1 MASSKNFCS
10 FCGKNE
16 AAVERLIAS
25 EDTCICNECVD
36 LAYEIVHK
44 EDDTHE
50 SLKMNFTPS
59 QIVAILNDYVIG
71 QDEAKKT
78 LALAV
83 YNHYKRIN
91 SKNKLKAG
99 VNLQKSNI
107 LMIGDTGTGKTLLAK
122 TIAKC
127 LDIPF
132 AIADATSLTE
142 AGYVGDDVET
152 ILQRLMISADFDVER
167 AQHGIVFID
176 EVDKIAKKTAGSS
189 LTRDVSGEGV
199 QQALLKIIEGAKVSV
214 PLTGNRKGPGHQQEY
229 VDTHDI
235 LFICAGAF
243 AALEGIIDRKSVK
256 NKTTIGFGAA
266 VTSKDEKERT
276 TALEVNPEDLYEF
289 GFIPEFVGRLPII
302 CTLEPLTKKALRS
315 ILIDPKDSIVKQF
328 QAMFSFEG
336 VTLDI
341 TEDAIKEVVDKAFE
355 QKTGARGLRSILE
368 NALKDIQF
376 ELPDLE
382 NVDRVV
388 LGKKLKVKVEYKKVG

>member
-10 FCGKNE
+10 FCNKNE
-16 AAVERLIAS
+16 ADVERLIAA
-25 EDTCICNECVD
+25 EDICICNECID

-44 EDDTHE
+44 EDGAPE
-50 SLKMNFTPS
+50 SLKLNFTPS
-59 QIVAILNDYVIG
+59 QIVKILNDYVIG

-99 VNLQKSNI
+99 VSLQKSNI

-152 ILQRLMISADFDVER
+152 ILQRLLIAADFDVDR

-176 EVDKIAKKTAGSS
+176 EVDKIAKKTSGAS

-199 QQALLKIIEGAKVSV
+199 QQALLKIIEGAKVNV
-214 PLTGNRKGPGHQQEY
+214 PLTGNRKSPGHQQEY
-229 VDTHDI
+229 IDTHDI

-315 ILIDPKDSIVKQF
+315 ILVDPKDSIVKQF

-336 VTLDI
+336 VTLEI

-388 LGKKLKVKVEYKKVG
+388 LGKKLKVKVEFKKVG